1 MRESAK
7 LDVDVCGMLAV
18 LVRYIELV
26 RGRSERARSFATGIF
41 EFIIIL
47 AENEFTTQRFEYFSV
62 CFRFSTEFLLMFLP
76 LLLLLLL
83 LLRY

>member
-1 MRESAK
+1 
-7 LDVDVCGMLAV
+7 MLAV

-47 AENEFTTQRFEYFSV
+47 AENEFTTQRFEYSLFV
-62 CFRFSTEFLLMFLP
+62 FGFQQNFC
-76 LLLLLLL
+76 
-83 LLRY
+83 